1 MNSTVLHLSILF
13 VIDGLEFGGG
23 ERTFLQ
29 LIQGLTPEGYGIHV
43 ATSPEGD
50 FSKILNEMGIDVVP
64 LNMKRRVNVKNIKRL
79 SEIIRERKIDI
90 VHSQGGRAD
99 FYARMAAKMLKPK
112 VKIVNTVAMP
122 VKGYDVSVLR
132 KGIYWFFDRF
142 SERCV
147 DRFIV
152 VSEVLREMLLS
163 SYKIQAA
170 KVIKIYNGIELSEYH
185 PDDSGESFRKI
196 RKEFNIGEDVFL
208 IGAVGRM
215 VWQKGFEYLI
225 ESIAEIIETLP
236 QSKILI
242 VGDGPLR
249 AEMEALGE
257 RLKIGKNIIF
267 TGFRSD
273 IKEILSAVDL
283 LVIPSLLEGFPV
295 VTLEAMAMAKP
306 IIATNIDGITEQIR
320 DGIDGILVLPN
331 NPSALAK
338 AAIRVF
344 SDKKLARTMGLS
356 AREKVEQEFS
366 VEKMVAETEKVYLSL
381 LKNKYKDKV

>member
-1 MNSTVLHLSILF
+1 MSRTSILF

-43 ATSPEGD
+43 ATSLEGD
-50 FSKILNEMGIDVVP
+50 FSKILTEKGIDVVP
-64 LNMKRRVNVKNIKRL
+64 LDMKRRVNIKNIKRL

-99 FYARMAAKMLKPK
+99 FYARMAAKKLKPK

-122 VKGYDVSVLR
+122 VKGYDVRALR
-132 KGIYWFFDRF
+132 KGIYRFFDRF
-142 SERCV
+142 SERYV

-152 VSEVLREMLLS
+152 VSEVLRKTLINQH
-163 SYKIQAA
+163 KISEG
-170 KVIKIYNGIELSEYH
+170 KVVKIYNGIELSEYK
-185 PDDSGESFRKI
+185 PDDSGESLKKI
-196 RKEFNIGEDVFL
+196 KKEFGIQEDVFL

-225 ESIAEIIETLP
+225 ESIPEIIETLP

-257 RLKIGKNIIF
+257 RLKIGKNLIF

-273 IKEILSAVDL
+273 IKEILSDVDV

-306 IIATNIDGITEQIR
+306 IIATNIDGIAEQIR
-320 DGIDGILVLPN
+320 DGVDGILIPPN

-338 AAIRVF
+338 AVIRVF
-344 SDKKLARTMGLS
+344 NDKELARTMGLS
-356 AREKVEQEFS
+356 ARGKVEQGFS

-381 LKNKYKDKV
+381 LENK